1 MLTVGSSGGFDAPP
15 PQTSGRLRS
24 RRRLEE
30 VEQSRGVK
38 PAKAGSARLPVKL
51 QRLPCDF
58 GAGARALGQL
68 KSQTQVFPGEVDKEA
83 SAIVVGDKGRELA
96 LQDEARAGGTGEHL
110 ATVCRSTPRRSA
122 SAIASHSAAWLV
134 SAT

>member
-1 MLTVGSSGGFDAPP
+1 MPLSRYHKMNRTSLILAIGSSGGFDAPP

-30 VEQSRGVK
+30 VEQSRGVE

-51 QRLPCDF
+51 PRLPCDF

-68 KSQTQVFPGEVDKEA
+68 KSQTQVFPGEVDKEEIGRA
-83 SAIVVGDKGRELA
+83 SGRE
-96 LQDEARAGGTGEHL
+96 RG
-110 ATVCRSTPRRSA
+110 
-122 SAIASHSAAWLV
+122 
-134 SAT
+134 

>member
-38 PAKAGSARLPVKL
+38 PAKAGSARLPPKL
-51 QRLPCDF
+51 PRLPCRL
-58 GAGARALGQL
+58 GAAAPPLGQL

-110 ATVCRSTPRRSA
+110 ANSLPVDA
-122 SAIASHSAAWLV
+122 
-134 SAT
+134 